1 MSQAANITN
10 YNNSPIAQGSNNSL
24 SAKDASSADFNG
36 AIASARLDTKPTSNN
51 ETLIALDRSKKSRP
65 AARKTKSKQ
74 KIRSSAKKSQPK
86 AEAIEAAPVE
96 TQAAPASTPTP
107 TKVNSGAIRYGREAA
122 TEPCEDSCV
131 NPDLQPTP
139 PAAPAPIAPPPA
151 PPVTVA
157 PPEVKPSPI
166 PMEFSIG
173 GVSSTTR
180 LANPIVTVATP
191 VTTPNTNIP
200 PTTTP
205 IAVTP
210 TPPPVKPEEPHTD
223 RPHSEHRAEHG
234 KFFRGEMPRFNS
246 ENNHEGK
253 HGKTHN
259 SSKHSDSNPDADCD
273 TPAQPNHKDAKGNNT
288 NMRQNG
294 KRGDTGRNLE
304 RITGGKNRDG
314 NTADNANTSAQTSTT
329 AQTTTD
335 TAPTPAAIEQKA
347 PAKITSIN
355 RTGIVINGAVPIS
368 IDGSKKITGSLE
380 NGTVSTDTGG
390 NIGYTQVGIGL
401 NNSIPL
407 GQSTTAVLGVEG
419 KYVSANQFSGAA
431 LTMSGQVE
439 QRLTA
444 PESLIGIKASGGLA
458 ATASNTP
465 IVREGVSAFVGAGVD
480 LRLSPNSTVGI
491 KLQTDTHGDTSV
503 RGQLSF
509 GR

>member
-10 YNNSPIAQGSNNSL
+10 YNNSPIAQGSNNNLDSKA
-24 SAKDASSADFNG
+24 SSSADFNG
-36 AIASARLDTKPTSNN
+36 AIASTRLDTKQISNN

-65 AARKTKSKQ
+65 TARKTKSKQ
-74 KIRSSAKKSQPK
+74 KT
-86 AEAIEAAPVE
+86 IEAAPAE
-96 TQAAPASTPTP
+96 TQAAPAQAQTP

-122 TEPCEDSCV
+122 TEKCDDSCV
-131 NPDLQPTP
+131 NPDLAPPP
-139 PAAPAPIAPPPA
+139 PAPPAPVAPAPIAPPVNVA
-151 PPVTVA
+151 PPISVA

-173 GVSSTTR
+173 GVSATTR
-180 LANPIVTVATP
+180 LSNPIENPIVTGTTP
-191 VTTPNTNIP
+191 VTIP
-200 PTTTP
+200 S

-210 TPPPVKPEEPHTD
+210 TPPPAKPEEPHAE
-223 RPHSEHRAEHG
+223 RPHNEHRPEHG
-234 KFFRGEMPRFNS
+234 KFFRGEMPRFKG
-246 ENNHEGK
+246 ENNHGEA
-253 HGKTHN
+253 HN
-259 SSKHSDSNPDADCD
+259 AQNPDADCD
-273 TPAQPNHKDAKGNNT
+273 TPAQTNHKDANGNNT
-288 NMRQNG
+288 GMRQNAERGNG
-294 KRGDTGRNLE
+294 KRGDKARNF
-304 RITGGKNRDG
+304 GGKNRDG
-314 NTADNANTSAQTSTT
+314 NTTDNTNTPAQTSTT
-329 AQTTTD
+329 TQTATD
-335 TAPTPAAIEQKA
+335 TAPPPAPVEQKA

-431 LTMSGQVE
+431 LTISGQVE
-439 QRLTA
+439 QRLTV
-444 PESLIGIKASGGLA
+444 PESLVGIKVSGGLA

-465 IVREGVSAFVGAGVD
+465 IVREGVSAFIGAGVD

>member
-1 MSQAANITN
+1 MSQTANITN
-10 YNNSPIAQGSNNSL
+10 YNNSPIAQGSNNNLDSKA
-24 SAKDASSADFNG
+24 SSSADFNG
-36 AIASARLDTKPTSNN
+36 AIASARLDTKQISNN

-65 AARKTKSKQ
+65 TARKTKSKQ
-74 KIRSSAKKSQPK
+74 KTRSSITKSKPK
-86 AEAIEAAPVE
+86 AEAIEATPVE
-96 TQAAPASTPTP
+96 TQAAPTQAPMP

-122 TEPCEDSCV
+122 TEKCDDSCV
-131 NPDLQPTP
+131 NPDFQPPVPVT
-139 PAAPAPIAPPPA
+139 PAPIAPPPA

-173 GVSSTTR
+173 GVSATTR
-180 LANPIVTVATP
+180 LSNPIENPIVTGTTP
-191 VTTPNTNIP
+191 VTIP
-200 PTTTP
+200 P

-210 TPPPVKPEEPHTD
+210 TPPPVKPEEPHAE
-223 RPHSEHRAEHG
+223 RPHNEHRPEHG
-234 KFFRGEMPRFNS
+234 KFFRGEMPRFKG

-253 HGKTHN
+253 KHESNHGEALN
-259 SSKHSDSNPDADCD
+259 AQNPDADCD
-273 TPAQPNHKDAKGNNT
+273 TPAQTNHKDANGNNT
-288 NMRQNG
+288 GVRQNAERGDG
-294 KRGDTGRNLE
+294 KRGDKTRNF
-304 RITGGKNRDG
+304 GGKNRDG
-314 NTADNANTSAQTSTT
+314 NTTDNTNTPAQTSTT
-329 AQTTTD
+329 TQTATD
-335 TAPTPAAIEQKA
+335 TAPPPAPVEQKA

-419 KYVSANQFSGAA
+419 KYVSANQFTGAA

-444 PESLIGIKASGGLA
+444 SESLVGIKVSGGLA

-465 IVREGVSAFVGAGVD
+465 IVREGVSAFIGAGVD